1 MHEGASGG
9 RLHATEML
17 TPVVDRLLADSV
29 LLRHLGDL
37 RLVRLAQRRDHL
49 LFSESALLHDF
60 HISVGSH
67 FSVSVGPNS
76 PGKAT
81 KSGYTV
87 MRSGSRFDSGSTS
100 LRISAGIAHFMKLQC
115 SRVAGYSGPA
125 EFVCL
130 SMQFAS

>member
-9 RLHATEML
+9 RHHPTEML

-60 HISVGSH
+60 HLSV
-67 FSVSVGPNS
+67 
-76 PGKAT
+76 
-81 KSGYTV
+81 
-87 MRSGSRFDSGSTS
+87 
-100 LRISAGIAHFMKLQC
+100 
-115 SRVAGYSGPA
+115 
-125 EFVCL
+125 
-130 SMQFAS
+130 